1 MDSHLFRVLNFDYR
15 VAKTNKQ
22 TRRHIVHKSKK
33 NAPRARH
40 LQTIERRRRTSSK
53 QTFPSRMNAV
63 EEE

>member
-15 VAKTNKQ
+15 VAKTNKHVA
-22 TRRHIVHKSKK
+22 TLFTKVKK